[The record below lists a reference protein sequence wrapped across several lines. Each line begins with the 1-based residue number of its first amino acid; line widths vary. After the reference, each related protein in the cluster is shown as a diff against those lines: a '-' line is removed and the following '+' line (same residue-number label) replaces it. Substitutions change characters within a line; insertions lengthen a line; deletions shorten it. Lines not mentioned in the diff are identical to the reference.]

1 MLVKS
6 FQRVNKFKDS
16 NENIKYNG
24 LLCLFYFDVRFC
36 FD

>member
-16 NENIKYNG
+16 NENIKYKG
-24 LLCLFYFDVRFC
+24 LCLFYFDVRFC